1 MAAPGL
7 VQALAVQHG
16 SPNELTGMTDT
27 SAPVLDALQRTL
39 IVSDLLIALPRASGL
54 TATRSDL
61 VADTGGI
68 LQRSNAVEA
77 ACGDFNTSENARNL
91 GKFAA
96 GFIEVF
102 GKVIQVAV
110 VPLDLFHGLSLALGV
125 KVEALADNL
134 KTHYG
139 HETPG
144 QPLQFPV
151 RVRMLNDLTD
161 VR

>member
-1 MAAPGL
+1 MWGL
-7 VQALAVQHG
+7 QH
-16 SPNELTGMTDT
+16 
-27 SAPVLDALQRTL
+27 QRER
-39 IVSDLLIALPRASGL
+39 PH
-54 TATRSDL
+54 
-61 VADTGGI
+61 
-68 LQRSNAVEA
+68 
-77 ACGDFNTSENARNL
+77 L

-151 RVRMLNDLTD
+151 RVRMLDDLTD
-161 VR
+161 VQVNCGWLVGITFPKQGPIPNIKMQWFTGDPSRAGPLPVESARLARRPATMESRR